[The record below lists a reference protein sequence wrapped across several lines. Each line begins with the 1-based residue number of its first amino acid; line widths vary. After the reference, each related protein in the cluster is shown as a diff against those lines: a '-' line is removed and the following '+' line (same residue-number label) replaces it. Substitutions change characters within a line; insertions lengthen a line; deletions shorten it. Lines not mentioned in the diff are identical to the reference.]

1 MEDNRQDREIILPE
15 ELQRKMLEFFL
26 KTSIPR
32 KKAQAQRLSEQN
44 DRSDGT

>member
-1 MEDNRQDREIILPE
+1 LEEHGSNERMVLPE

-32 KKAQAQRLSEQN
+32 KKQMQDTPLLEK
-44 DRSDGT
+44 DGGVS